1 MSYQFIISTHQMATF
16 LLTDTNLFLKK
27 WKDSNHI
34 WIIAVSTEN
43 IQLLSFLIF
52 SKNVTH
58 MHCSVHLDIAKLARY
73 KHTTTSNTTVK
84 WAVNIPGQNVSD
96 DTYHSHIPPQCIY
109 LRYEFNLETFPYCL
123 TVLTQNYI
131 S

>member
-84 WAVNIPGQNVSD
+84 
-96 DTYHSHIPPQCIY
+96 
-109 LRYEFNLETFPYCL
+109 
-123 TVLTQNYI
+123 
-131 S
+131 